1 MAIKLD
7 SKQSK
12 TKKIDEEL
20 KQLLES
26 KFNKIKII
34 GCGGAGNNTI
44 TRLMD
49 AGIEGA
55 ETIIIN
61 TDAQDLLYSDAHTK
75 VLIGRNLTKGLGA
88 GGDPQV
94 GMEAAK
100 ESREDIKKAIENAD
114 LLFLTCGLGGG
125 TGTGSAP
132 VVAEIAKSL
141 GILTVGVVTLPFSME
156 GQVRMRNALLGLK
169 ELRKHVDTLVIIPND
184 KLLEVLPD
192 VSLHKAFKALDEILV
207 NAVKGTVE
215 LITKPGLVNLDFA
228 DVKAVMRNGGLA
240 MIGLGESSSES
251 RAIEAV
257 SKAINSPFLPVEIE
271 GATGALISIIGGPNM
286 TLSEANEIVKHVA
299 EKLEEDAKIIWGAKL
314 EDSMKDKI
322 RTMVIITGVKEKEV
336 LGQINMVQALS
347 RTNRLEEIL
356 DIKFVS

>member
-1 MAIKLD
+1 MAIRTEAP
-7 SKQSK
+7 KQSK

-20 KQLLES
+20 KQLLET
-26 KFNKIKII
+26 KFNRIKII

-49 AGIEGA
+49 AGVSGA
-55 ETIIIN
+55 DTVIIN
-61 TDAQDLLYSDAHTK
+61 TDAQDLLYSDANTK
-75 VLIGRNLTKGLGA
+75 LLIGKNLTKGLGA
-88 GGDPQV
+88 GGDPNI

-100 ESREDIKKAIENAD
+100 ESREDIRKILEGTD
-114 LLFLTCGLGGG
+114 MVFITCGLGGG

-132 VVAEIAKSL
+132 VVAEIARSMKILSV
-141 GILTVGVVTLPFSME
+141 GIVTLPFSME
-156 GQVRMRNALLGLK
+156 GQVRMRNALQGLK
-169 ELRKHVDTLVIIPND
+169 ALRNYVDTLVIIPND

-192 VSLHKAFKALDEILV
+192 VSMHKAFKMLDEILV

-251 RAIEAV
+251 RALESV
-257 SKAINSPFLPVEIE
+257 TKALNDPFLPVDIE
-271 GATGALISIIGGPNM
+271 GATGALISIVGGPSI
-286 TLSEANEIVKHVA
+286 TLSEANEIVRVVS

-314 EDSMKDKI
+314 EEHMKEKI

-336 LGQINMVQALS
+336 YGQISMVQALS
-347 RTNRLEEIL
+347 KTERLEQIL
-356 DIKFVS
+356 DIKFV

>member
-1 MAIKLD
+1 MAIRYD
-7 SKQSK
+7 TKQSR

-20 KQLLES
+20 KQLLDS
-26 KFNKIKII
+26 KLSKIKII
-34 GCGGAGNNTI
+34 GCGGSGNNTI
-44 TRLMD
+44 TRLME
-49 AGIEGA
+49 AGVDGA

-75 VLIGRNLTKGLGA
+75 ILIGKNLTKGLGA

-100 ESREDIKKAIENAD
+100 ENREDIKKALEGSDMI
-114 LLFLTCGLGGG
+114 FITCGLGGG

-132 VVAEIAKSL
+132 VVAEIAKSMN
-141 GILTVGVVTLPFSME
+141 ILTVGVVTLPFSME
-156 GQVRMRNALLGLK
+156 GQVRMRNALQGLK
-169 ELRKHVDTLVIIPND
+169 QLRNNVDTLVIIPND

-192 VSLHKAFKALDEILV
+192 VSIHKAFYALDEILV

-228 DVKAVMRNGGLA
+228 DVKSVMRNAGLA
-240 MIGLGESSSES
+240 MIGLGESHSES
-251 RAIEAV
+251 RAIESV
-257 SKAINSPFLPVEIE
+257 TKAMNSPFLPVEIN
-271 GATGALISIIGGPNM
+271 GASGALISIVGGPNL
-286 TLSEANEIVKHVA
+286 TLSEANEIVKEVA

-314 EDSMKDKI
+314 EDAMKEKV
-322 RTMVIITGVKEKEV
+322 RTMIIITGVKEKEV
-336 LGQINMVQALS
+336 YGQINMVQTLTK
-347 RTNRLEEIL
+347 TNRLQEIL